1 MTLFDVQNS
10 PPGKYRKI
18 LHSNMYSLGMRLG
31 EGVEWALHCCTV
43 LGAVPPELVVPV
55 SVLAE
60 FHGLRPAY
68 LAKQMQALSRN
79 GIVES
84 VPGRTGGYRLA
95 RPTGEITVLDV
106 VLAVEGQESVFK
118 CTEVRQQG
126 PVGADPTN
134 CTKPCG
140 IAATMWRAEEQYR
153 RALAETSIEDLS
165 SELANEV
172 TDEEAEEA
180 WIWFAEQLGL
190 SQATSVPESLVDI
203 KGTP

>member
-1 MTLFDVQNS
+1 
-10 PPGKYRKI
+10 
-18 LHSNMYSLGMRLG
+18 MRLG

-43 LGAVPPELVVPV
+43 LGAVPPDLAVPA

-68 LAKQMQALSRN
+68 LAKQMQALSRH

-84 VPGRTGGYRLA
+84 VPGRSGGYKLA
-95 RPTGEITVLDV
+95 RPTNDITVLDV
-106 VLAVEGQESVFK
+106 VLAVEGPERAFK

-126 PVGADPTN
+126 PAGADPAN

-153 RALAETSIEDLS
+153 QTLAQTTISDLVD
-165 SELANEV
+165 ELAHEV
-172 TDEEAEEA
+172 TDEQAEQA
-180 WIWFAEQLGL
+180 LIWLAGQLGL
-190 SQATSVPESLVDI
+190 SPDPETPVDI
-203 KGTP
+203 ETQR

>member
-1 MTLFDVQNS
+1 
-10 PPGKYRKI
+10 
-18 LHSNMYSLGMRLG
+18 MRLG

-43 LGAVPPELVVPV
+43 LGVVPPELTVPA

-68 LAKQMQALSRN
+68 LAKQMQALSRS

-95 RPTGEITVLDV
+95 KPIGEITVLDV
-106 VLAVEGQESVFK
+106 VLAVEGPERAFK
-118 CTEVRQQG
+118 CTEIRQQG
-126 PVGADPTN
+126 PAGADPAI

-153 RALAETSIEDLS
+153 QALAKTTIEDLVA
-165 SELANEV
+165 ELANEV
-172 TDEEAEEA
+172 TDEQTERAVTWLAEE
-180 WIWFAEQLGL
+180 LGL
-190 SQATSVPESLVDI
+190 SQSTSPPETPVDI
-203 KGTP
+203 DITP